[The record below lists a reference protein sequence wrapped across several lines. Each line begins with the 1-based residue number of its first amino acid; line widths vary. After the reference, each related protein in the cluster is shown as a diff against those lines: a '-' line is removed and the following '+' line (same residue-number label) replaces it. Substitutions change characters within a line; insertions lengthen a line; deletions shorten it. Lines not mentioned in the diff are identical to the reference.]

1 MQMAMK
7 WTKLLPLLPLSFL
20 AVFFYF
26 PLASIL
32 YEGLWD
38 NGLTLKYV
46 GGVLLDG
53 YHRGVIYFTFW
64 QSVLST
70 ILTLALGLPGAYIF
84 AKHDFPGKKF
94 LKALLTVPFVMPSIM
109 VALGFLLLFGKSG
122 FLARLFGRD
131 PGILYSWKAIILAHA
146 FYNFPV
152 VVRMVSSLWQRIN
165 PHYEEAALSL
175 GAKGFTLFRRV
186 TLPMLLP
193 AIFASSM
200 LTFIFCF
207 LSFSIPLIL
216 GGYRYAT
223 LEVDIFTSI
232 MTLLNFKLGSAL
244 AIIQISL
251 SFTFMYLYIKSLDI
265 YAKAEEQKIFRT
277 PQPLGWRNLLSIKG
291 ALIVAYS
298 LIVLL
303 FIVAPLLAVIY
314 YSFTYGGGFTLEWYS
329 RVFSPRYNPIFG
341 ANSLTAI
348 RNSLLFGF
356 STVLLSSLL
365 ALSVAYTLNRWNFKG
380 KNIFDVL
387 VMLPL
392 GSSAITLGL
401 GYIRTFHKEPLE
413 LLGTP
418 YLIVFAHTII
428 AYPFVLRAI
437 STVLRKLKPNLRE
450 AALSLGAN
458 EWKAFLRVELPLI
471 FGGIVVGA
479 IFAFAM
485 SIAELGATYMLYRPE
500 YTTMTIAI
508 YRFLGSRQF
517 GPAAAMSV
525 LLMLVSMVAFL
536 IIERVGEEI
545 W

>member
-1 MQMAMK
+1 MAMR
-7 WTKLLPLLPLSFL
+7 WTKLFPLLPLSFL

-26 PLASIL
+26 PLVSIL

-38 NGLTLKYV
+38 NGLTLRYIHE
-46 GGVLLDG
+46 VLLND

-64 QSVLST
+64 QSAVST
-70 ILTLALGLPGAYIF
+70 LLTLALGLPGAYIF
-84 AKHDFPGKKF
+84 TKHDFPGKRF

-122 FLARLFGRD
+122 FFARIFGRD
-131 PGILYSWKAIILAHA
+131 LGILYSWKAIILAHA

-216 GGYRYAT
+216 GGYQYAT

-244 AIIQISL
+244 AIIQITL
-251 SFTFMYLYIKSLDI
+251 SFTFMYFYIKSLDT

-277 PQPLGWRNLLSIKG
+277 PQPLEARDLLSIKG
-291 ALIVAYS
+291 ILIGIYS
-298 LIVLL
+298 LIVLI
-303 FIVAPLLAVIY
+303 FIVAPLLAVVY
-314 YSFTYGGGFTLEWYS
+314 YSFTYGGSFTLEWYR
-329 RVFSPRYNPIFG
+329 RVFSPQYNPIFG

-348 RNSLLFGF
+348 RNSLIFGF
-356 STVLLSSLL
+356 STIFLSSLL

-380 KNIFDVL
+380 KHVFDAL

-401 GYIRTFHKEPLE
+401 GYIRAFHKEPLE
-413 LLGTP
+413 LLGSP

-458 EWKAFLRVELPLI
+458 EWKAFLKVELPLI
-471 FGGIVVGA
+471 FGGIIVGA

-500 YTTMTIAI
+500 YTTMTIAV

-536 IIERVGEEI
+536 VIERVGEEI